1 MADEQ
6 ILSKLQEDA
15 LREVANIGSGHAAT
29 SLSELLNKRVM
40 IRVPQCLS
48 GSLEDVIL
56 RVRDPNEIV
65 ASVLVDFIGDL
76 SGRALVL
83 YPFSDA
89 KRLMKH
95 LMSHDSQAIHDVR
108 ESLLKEVT
116 NIIFCSYINALGE
129 LLGFLILPSVPG
141 MTVDLAGAVLQTVLR
156 GYEVQQDMLFCIETE
171 FWLDE
176 EQDTFKAFLLLMP
189 DVMSLNTILRELKL
203 TR

>member
-1 MADEQ
+1 MADDRV
-6 ILSKLQEDA
+6 LSKLQQDA

-40 IRVPQCLS
+40 IQVPQCLS

-83 YPFSDA
+83 YPFNDA
-89 KRLMKH
+89 KRLMH
-95 LMSHDSQAIHDVR
+95 YLMDQGAHDTNDVR

-116 NIIFCSYINALGE
+116 NILFCSYINAMGE

-141 MTVDLAGAVLQTVLR
+141 MTVDLAGAVLQNVLR
-156 GYEVQQDMLFCIETE
+156 GYEIQQDTLFCIETE
-171 FWLDE
+171 FWLDQE
-176 EQDTFKAFLLLMP
+176 EETFKAFLLLMP
-189 DVMSLNTILRELKL
+189 DVLSLNTILRELKL
-203 TR
+203 AQ